1 LRIDD
6 ARNAMNGWQRLS
18 VAVMTVWTVVM
29 AALLLAYWSQGEAE
43 NDRLLF
49 LATFFALW
57 LTPPLL
63 VFLFQWVTRWI
74 YRGFRGD

>member
-1 LRIDD
+1 MTRKT
-6 ARNAMNGWQRLS
+6 MNGWQRLS
-18 VAVMTVWTVVM
+18 VAAMTVWTVLMGIFAVATTSLFGFTEPGTGALPLWM
-29 AALLLAYWSQGEAE
+29 ALL
-43 NDRLLF
+43 
-49 LATFFALW
+49 LW